1 MNLEKEFPSKFPH
14 LNAFRYLLWCLRQER
29 IVLIVSDIL
38 PRNLDRVGDHAET
51 WDSNTFSRSF
61 LWTQISKSFESI
73 TLLEVSESVKLALF
87 GLVNAQSFQGFPRE
101 AGIWVVFLLR
111 PSWRSGRLISGVAQ
125 CCFCYL
131 ALLIV
136 GVYCLAV
143 SDCLITTLRFCA
155 WVFYL
160 AFSAGGVLSR
170 QQDVHLVPFVIRDHS
185 VIFFD
190 GPCGAAWLWIG
201 ELFNF
206 TKRASFYQ

>member
-1 MNLEKEFPSKFPH
+1 MNQGKEFPSKFPH
-14 LNAFRYLLWCLRQER
+14 LNAFLYVPWCLRQEG

-38 PRNLDRVGDHAET
+38 PRNLDRVGDCAET
-51 WDSNTFSRSF
+51 WDSRSF

-73 TLLEVSESVKLALF
+73 TLLKVSESVKLALF

-101 AGIWVVFLLR
+101 TRIWVVFLLS
-111 PSWRSGRLISGVAQ
+111 PSWRSGRLICGVAQ

-136 GVYCLAV
+136 GVCCLAV
-143 SDCLITTLRFCA
+143 SDCLATTLRFCA

-170 QQDVHLVPFVIRDHS
+170 QQDVHLVPFVIRDYY

-190 GPCGAAWLWIG
+190 GPCGAARLWIG
-201 ELFNF
+201 ELFSF
-206 TKRASFYQ
+206 TKGASFYQ